1 MRLVLAAL
9 TRPLT
14 VIVVVIALALCS
26 ILAIERMRVDIF
38 PVVGERAI
46 YVAQPYSGMDP
57 AQMEGFLNYYF
68 EYHFLYIAGI
78 QYIESR
84 NIQGASLMKLV
95 FQPDTDMA
103 DAMAQTVGYVNRARS
118 FMPPGT
124 VPPFI
129 TRFDAGSV
137 PVGQLTFVGPNRT
150 QAEIQNLALNRVRP
164 VFATLPGVS
173 APPPFGG
180 NQRTIV
186 ITLDPDKLRE
196 YQVSPE
202 EATFAVNKATLV
214 MPSGNVRI
222 GDLNLFATSNATL
235 GGDLDAL
242 LGTPIRTVAGPTVY
256 LRDIGAIAD
265 STDIL
270 TAYAHVNG
278 RRTVYIPVTK
288 RSNASTLSVID
299 EIKAA
304 IPDLKKL
311 VPSDIDIRLDF
322 DQSPYVTN
330 SLRGLR
336 FEGILGALLTGVM
349 VLLFLR
355 DWRSAIIVVVN
366 IPFAILGSVV
376 LLWAAGQTI
385 NIMTLGGLALAVGVL
400 VDESTVEIENL
411 HTHMASGAPRA
422 RAVVEAT
429 RLTVVPRLLSML
441 CILAVFLPSFF
452 LAGVGRQLFVPL
464 SLAVAF
470 AMIASFL
477 LSSSLVPVLS
487 AWIMKEKR
495 EEEEKAGLFG
505 KLHSGYSR
513 YLNATLR
520 FRWPLAITY
529 LALSILFIW
538 LVLPRMGTEIFPDV
552 KAPLLQIRL
561 RAPTGTRI
569 EQTEPL
575 VLRAIDV
582 IKQTA
587 GSDNVT
593 ITSDYVG
600 TQPASYPVDLIY
612 LFTAGPQEAVV
623 RVALKGGIKGDET
636 LREHIRSA
644 LHRSLPQMQV
654 SFEAGDIISQVM
666 SFGSPTPVNIAVQG
680 PGLED
685 DYAFAQKVQ
694 AELNTLPFLRD
705 LQFAQAMDYPTVHAD
720 INRDRAGQFGLTMSN
735 IVQSY
740 VAATASSRFTTPNY
754 WRDPKSGNAFQIQVQ
769 YPQHRMQSLRDVR
782 SIPVMMPDQ
791 TQPFL
796 GDVATITT
804 PRMAGEIDRYNG
816 QRVITLTANLH
827 DVPLGKA
834 IAPIKQALE
843 RVGSPPRGVSVHMRG
858 EAPGLEQTLRG
869 LRIGLLLAIVAIFLL
884 LAANFQS
891 FRLSLA
897 VILTTPAVLCGVLI
911 MLWITGT
918 TLNVQSFI
926 GAIMAIGI
934 AVANSILLLSFAER
948 SRLEQHR
955 SSLEAAG
962 EGATSRLRAILM
974 TASAMISGMLPM
986 ALGFGE
992 GGSQTAPLGRTVI
1005 GGLLFSTFA
1014 TLTFLPATY
1023 SILQQ
1028 KASTHSPSLNPDD
1041 PSSRYYEQPQSS

>member
-14 VIVVVIALALCS
+14 VIVFMIAIALCAV
-26 ILAIERMRVDIF
+26 LAIERMRVDIF
-38 PVVGERAI
+38 PTVGEKAI

-68 EYHFLYIAGI
+68 EYHFLYINGI

-103 DAMAQTVGYVNRARS
+103 DAMAQTVGYVNRARA

-137 PVGQLTFVGPNRT
+137 PVGQLTFLGPNRT

-180 NQRTIV
+180 NQRSIV
-186 ITLDPDKLRE
+186 VTLDPNKLRE
-196 YQVSPE
+196 YGVSPE
-202 EATFAVNKATLV
+202 EATGAVNKASVV
-214 MPSGNVRI
+214 MPSGNIRI
-222 GDLNLFATSNATL
+222 GNFNLFATSNSTL
-235 GGDLDAL
+235 GANLDAL
-242 LGTPIRTVAGPTVY
+242 MGTPVRTVAGPTVY
-256 LRDIGAIAD
+256 LRDIGSVTDA
-265 STDIL
+265 TDIL

-278 RRTVYIPVTK
+278 KRTVYIPVTK
-288 RSNASTLSVID
+288 RASASTLAVIN

-304 IPDLKKL
+304 LPDLKKL
-311 VPSDIDIRLDF
+311 LPEDMDIRLDF

-330 SLRGLR
+330 SLRGLL
-336 FEGILGALLTGVM
+336 FEAALGALLTGVM

-355 DWRSAIIVVVN
+355 DWRSAIIVVLN
-366 IPFAILGSVV
+366 IPFAILSSVV

-411 HTHMASGAPRA
+411 HSHMASGVPRA

-487 AWIMKEKR
+487 AWMMKEKHQD
-495 EEEEKAGLFG
+495 EEHTGVFG
-505 KLHSGYSR
+505 KLHEGYTR
-513 YLNATLR
+513 YLKSTLR
-520 FRWPLAITY
+520 FRWPLALIY
-529 LALSILFIW
+529 LGASLVFLWLF
-538 LVLPRMGTEIFPDV
+538 LPRMGTEIFPDV
-552 KAPLLQIRL
+552 AAPLLQIRL

-569 EQTEPL
+569 EQTEPM
-575 VLRAIDV
+575 VLKAIDV
-582 IKQTA
+582 IKQTV
-587 GSDNVT
+587 GPDNVT

-612 LFTAGPQEAVV
+612 LFTAGPQEAVI
-623 RVALKGGIKGDET
+623 RVALRENIKGDEA

-644 LHRSLPQMQV
+644 LHRSLPNMQM

-680 PGLED
+680 PALED
-685 DYAFAQKVQ
+685 DYTFAKKIQS
-694 AELNTLPFLRD
+694 ELSKLSFLRD
-705 LQFAQAMDYPTVHAD
+705 LQFAQAMDYPTAHAEID
-720 INRDRAGQFGLTMSN
+720 RDRAGQFGLTMSN
-735 IVQSY
+735 IAQSY
-740 VAATASSRFTTPNY
+740 VAATGSTRFTSPNY

-769 YPQHRMQSLRDVR
+769 YPPNQMQSLQQME
-782 SIPVMMPDQ
+782 SIPLMQPGH
-791 TQPFL
+791 TQPYL
-796 GDVATITT
+796 SDVARITT
-804 PRMAGEIDRYNG
+804 PKVPGEVDRYNG
-816 QRVITLTANLH
+816 QRVIALTANLH
-827 DVPLGKA
+827 GMPIGKA
-834 IAPIKQALE
+834 LRPIQQALQ
-843 RVGSPPRGVSVHMRG
+843 RAGIPPRGVSVQLHG
-858 EAPGLEQTLRG
+858 EAPGLEQTIRG
-869 LRIGLLLAIVAIFLL
+869 LRIGLLLAVVVIFLL
-884 LAANFQS
+884 LGANFQS

-897 VILTTPAVLCGVLI
+897 VILTTPAVLCGVLL

-934 AVANSILLLSFAER
+934 AVANSILLISFAER
-948 SRLEQHR
+948 HRLDQKSSSIDAAQH
-955 SSLEAAG
+955 
-962 EGATSRLRAILM
+962 GASSRLRAILM
-974 TASAMISGMLPM
+974 TAAAMICGMLPM
-986 ALGFGE
+986 ALGLSE
-992 GGSQTAPLGRTVI
+992 GGNQTAPLGRAVI
-1005 GGLLFSTFA
+1005 GGLLLSTFA
-1014 TLTFLPATY
+1014 TLAVLPAIY
-1023 SILQQ
+1023 SILQH
-1028 KASTHSPSLNPDD
+1028 KAATTSMSLNPDD
-1041 PSSRYYEQPQSS
+1041 PSSRYYEAQHS